1 MVAAPL
7 LVRPGLI
14 VPADEL
20 EVRTARSSGP
30 GGQNVNKV
38 ESKVELRF
46 ALAHTRVLRADVV
59 RRLTALGGNRIT
71 NDGWLVLVCQ
81 ETRDQFQNLAKVRA
95 KMIEMIQEA
104 LIPPV
109 PRRPTRPTRG
119 SVRRRLEGKRQQSE
133 RKKGRGAGGVD
144 D

>member
-1 MVAAPL
+1 MAAPL
-7 LVRPGLI
+7 VVKPGLI

-20 EVRTARSSGP
+20 EVRTSRSSGP

-46 ALAHTRVLRADVV
+46 ALGQTRVLRPDVV
-59 RRLTALGGNRIT
+59 RRLEALAGNRMT
-71 NDGWLVLVCQ
+71 TEGWLVLTCQ
-81 ETRDQFQNLAKVRA
+81 ETRDQLQNLARVRA
-95 KMIEMIQEA
+95 RLIELIEEA
-104 LIPPV
+104 LVPPV

-119 SVRRRLEGKRQQSE
+119 SVRRRLEGKRQQSD
-133 RKKGRGAGGVD
+133 RKRTRGRVD